1 MNDVNVS
8 YDDDLLDWANDNLGN
23 EYDLP
28 DNSGSEDS
36 EESEK
41 VEDEVQIT
49 HDPREPIQ
57 PVSRNPIPKP
67 NPKLKQVVIRRQ
79 IMPELVGLP
88 KIVAKSEYWG
98 GYLARGSTKFTKH
111 RNCHF
116 ATQT

>member
-1 MNDVNVS
+1 MNKNNANLNDVNVS
-8 YDDDLLDWANDNLGN
+8 YDDDLLDWANDNLCN

-57 PVSRNPIPKP
+57 PVSINPIP
-67 NPKLKQVVIRRQ
+67 NPTL
-79 IMPELVGLP
+79 
-88 KIVAKSEYWG
+88 
-98 GYLARGSTKFTKH
+98 
-111 RNCHF
+111 N
-116 ATQT
+116 